1 MSSTTLGYSVNG
13 QFGIG
18 IKRCEF
24 SFEGNG
30 TNNIDVNTIHGDMGL
45 VSSIVHTGT
54 GLYTLTLKDAFT
66 RVLGISGVGVST
78 STSTMAVNSLVISNE
93 GTSTPISATLTS
105 TTVATGAAVDLPV
118 AGRVFMTMVFQD
130 NVTGGS
136 VPR

>member
-30 TNNIDVNTIHGDMGL
+30 TDDIDVDTIHGDMGL

-93 GTSTPISATLTS
+93 GTSTPISATLKAS
-105 TTVATGAAVDLPV
+105 TVATAAAVDLPV

>member
-93 GTSTPISATLTS
+93 GTSTPISATLKAS
-105 TTVATGAAVDLPV
+105 TVATAAAVDLPV

>member
-30 TNNIDVNTIHGDMGL
+30 TNNIDVDTIHGDMGL

-93 GTSTPISATLTS
+93 GTSTPISATLKAS
-105 TTVATGAAVDLPV
+105 TVATAAAVDLPV

>member
-30 TNNIDVNTIHGDMGL
+30 AADIDVTTIHGDMGL
-45 VSSIVHTGT
+45 VASIDQTGT

-66 RVLGISGVGVST
+66 RVLGIYGVGVST
-78 STSTMAVNSLVISNE
+78 STATMAVNSLVISNE
-93 GTSTPISATLTS
+93 GTSTPISATLKAS
-105 TTVATGAAVDLPV
+105 TVATGAAIDLPV
-118 AGRVFMTMVFQD
+118 AGRVFMTLVFQD
-130 NVTGGS
+130 NVTGSS